1 MRLKV
6 SDDRRGLVTEDG
18 KPFFWLGD
26 TAWEI
31 FHRLTREEAIEYLD
45 KRRQQ
50 GFNVIQ
56 AVALAEFNGLTE
68 PNAHGRKPLL
78 QNEQGEYDPLRPD
91 LEGEY
96 SYWDHVDYV
105 VKSARDRGIYVAL
118 LPTWGDKYHI
128 ASWDTWGQGPA
139 VFTPE
144 NARGYGRWIAERYQ
158 DHDHIVWVLGGDRP
172 LLTRHHFEVIRSMA
186 LGIREAVGQNQLITF
201 HPTGAS
207 SSSRHVHAED
217 WLDFNMI
224 QSGHRAAQAHNDR
237 FVEGDCALEP
247 TKPTLEA
254 EPRYE
259 DHPIDFDAQNGYF
272 DAADVRLAAYRAVFA
287 GSLGVTYGHHSVWSF
302 WRDGYEWPGRR
313 AYVIMNWRK
322 ALDRP
327 GASQMRHLRSLME
340 SRPPAGRVPDPSLL
354 VEDYPGAN
362 HMRAIRG
369 QGYASVYSPCGIP
382 FSLRLGVLPGATVTA
397 SWFDPRTG
405 ATHPAGETPNTGEG
419 RFVPPSSGR
428 GEDWVLILEEA
439 GMTR

>member
-1 MRLKV
+1 MRLQV
-6 SDDRRGLVTEDG
+6 SGDRRMLEQDG

-31 FHRLTREEAIEYLD
+31 FHRLNREEVLEYLD
-45 KRRQQ
+45 TRQRQ

-56 AVALAEFNGLTE
+56 AVALAEFNGLTQ

-78 QNEQGEYDPLRPD
+78 QNERGDYDPLRPD

-96 SYWDHVDYV
+96 SYWNHLDFV
-105 VKSARDRGIYVAL
+105 VNSARERGIQVAL

-128 ASWDTWGQGPA
+128 VGWDTWGQGPA
-139 VFTPE
+139 IFTPE
-144 NARGYGRWIAERYQ
+144 NARAYGAWIGGRYK
-158 DHDHIVWVLGGDRP
+158 DLDHIVWVLGGDRP
-172 LLTRHHFEVIRSMA
+172 LLTRHHFEVIQAMA
-186 LGIREAVGQNQLITF
+186 QGIRQAVGNEQLITF
-201 HPTGAS
+201 HPNGAA
-207 SSSRHVHAED
+207 SSSRHLHAEE

-237 FVEGDCALEP
+237 FVELDYALEP

-259 DHPIDFDAQNGYF
+259 DHPIDFDGSNGYY

-302 WRDGYEWPGRR
+302 WRDGWEWPGKQ

-327 GASQMRHLRSLME
+327 GAHQMRHLRRLME
-340 SRPPAGRVPDPSLL
+340 SRPVAGRVPEQSLL

-362 HMRAIRG
+362 HMRAMRG
-369 QGYASVYSPCGIP
+369 QGHAFVYSPCGIP
-382 FSLRLGVLPGATVTA
+382 FLLHLGVLPTERIAV

-405 ATHPAGETPNTGEG
+405 ETHAQGEIANQGQA
-419 RFVPPSSGR
+419 RFAPPSSGR
-428 GEDWVLILEEA
+428 GEDWVLVLDEV
-439 GMTR
+439 GR